1 MQDATHRE
9 EDPLQHLAVLV
20 RPGLWVKSELELC
33 VIVLLEVEKDRCGL
47 EDRKVPTVGVDGYW
61 NTDVWVEP
69 DEPWLLLRSLPD
81 VDRVQTVFPE
91 YSRVASCSQTP
102 RCHTNYALV
111 LEAILLL
118 QLLKKNGDFM
128 AIGCARGV
136 HLDGFARRRS
146 SGRIAAEALP

>member
-20 RPGLWVKSELELC
+20 RHGLWVKSELELC
-33 VIVLLEVEKDRCGL
+33 VIVLLEVEKDYRGL
-47 EDRKVPTVGVDGYW
+47 EDREVPTVGVDGYW
-61 NTDVWVEP
+61 DTAVWVEP

-102 RCHTNYALV
+102 PHKLRT
-111 LEAILLL
+111 
-118 QLLKKNGDFM
+118 
-128 AIGCARGV
+128 RT
-136 HLDGFARRRS
+136 
-146 SGRIAAEALP
+146 